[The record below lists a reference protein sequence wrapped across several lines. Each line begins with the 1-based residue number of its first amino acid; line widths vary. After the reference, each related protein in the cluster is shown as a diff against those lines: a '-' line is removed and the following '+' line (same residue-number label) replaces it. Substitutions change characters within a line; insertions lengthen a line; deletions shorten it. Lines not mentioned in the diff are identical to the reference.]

1 VSLFYLKVV
10 KISQV
15 SIEKLKK
22 VCKDKKIQLEKN
34 MKKED
39 VLVKLGKGLFGKE
52 VVRIDTE
59 DIIKYNN
66 LQVLANDS

>member
-1 VSLFYLKVV
+1 
-10 KISQV
+10 
-15 SIEKLKK
+15 
-22 VCKDKKIQLEKN
+22 